1 MKKVLVVHSWGMGD
15 MILATPMLKSL
26 KLSGYRVDLIVL
38 SQINKQLLQNNDF
51 IDNIFV
57 LDSKWQFIKFFRS
70 YDYLV
75 STAGTNPKKIRQ
87 LNLLIGAKKVFT
99 AAQEKDL
106 HRIDMNLKIV
116 SELLTK
122 QVKDPYIYI
131 NDNKSII
138 KKYLKDGMKNIG
150 FAVGSGAK
158 QKFKRWDSYKEL
170 ISKLKG
176 NKLLFI
182 GPDEVELEAVYK
194 DLDVTVVKENLEDT
208 IKIISQLDL
217 LVGND
222 NGLMHIGYATKI
234 NTVTIYGMTN
244 EKETGGYRKN
254 NKSVFLDMECR
265 PCFDPATDKV
275 GCQTY
280 DCLKMLPVKQVEEIC
295 QKFL

>member
-57 LDSKWQFIKFFRS
+57 LHSKWQFIRFFRS

-75 STAGTNPKKIRQ
+75 STAGTNPKKIHQ

-131 NDNKSII
+131 NDNRSII

-158 QKFKRWDSYKEL
+158 QKFKRWNGYKEL
-170 ISKLKG
+170 IAKLKG

-182 GPDEVELEAVYK
+182 GPDELELEAVYK
-194 DLDVTVVKENLEDT
+194 DLDVTIVKENLEDT

-254 NKSVFLDMECR
+254 NKNVFLDMECR

-280 DCLKMLPVKQVEEIC
+280 DCLKMLPEKQVEEVC